1 MCDEKIPPF
10 DSHGRMQ
17 VVCGINMLM
26 ATQSDFGYGS
36 LSKKLGK
43 EICVRKQGRESQW
56 LQQDGIKKLVK
67 GWEECIEVE
76 GDYMEKW

>member
-1 MCDEKIPPF
+1 VPIEKEGCEDVRFKECAVIESLCDEKIPPF

-26 ATQSDFGYGS
+26 ATQSDVGYGS

-43 EICVRKQGRESQW
+43 QICVRK
-56 LQQDGIKKLVK
+56 
-67 GWEECIEVE
+67 
-76 GDYMEKW
+76 